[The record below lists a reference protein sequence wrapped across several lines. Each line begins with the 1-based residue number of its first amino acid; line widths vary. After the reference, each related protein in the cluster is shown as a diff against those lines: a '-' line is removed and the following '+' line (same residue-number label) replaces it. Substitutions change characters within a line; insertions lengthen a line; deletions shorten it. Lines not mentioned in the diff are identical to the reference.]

1 MPFDWC
7 VDSPAIG
14 RPSGPADFAAMAPV
28 TEMAALKVSPGAP
41 HTPHTTSD
49 SGGGSKVSRNIGTVY
64 LPEKSGVYTSSRKNF
79 MCFGFFSFSFR
90 I

>member
-1 MPFDWC
+1 MPCDWC

-14 RPSGPADFAAMAPV
+14 RPSGPADFAAIAPE

-41 HTPHTTSD
+41 HMTSD
-49 SGGGSKVSRNIGTVY
+49 SGGGSKVPLVVILDIGTLY
-64 LPEKSGVYTSSRKNF
+64 LPEKSGFYTSSRKNVIF
-79 MCFGFFSFSFR
+79 LVFLAHR